1 MSLLLST
8 TVVKSNLIP
17 SPGTSHVSFSPA
29 YLHRSPRPSSSK
41 ETLVIPPYSAS
52 SSCDWRA
59 TDDRS
64 IGAATRRNAESHI
77 HICPYGYQ
85 SSKNDCSSRLVGIAM
100 LWDTQKF
107 RQHERCIGT
116 SVYVIMK
123 QILCV
128 KPFDVILFVGTTLC
142 NPLCLNLCLVLCLPS
157 AFNQFLTT
165 FSSVTTTSNYVT
177 IS

>member
-1 MSLLLST
+1 M
-8 TVVKSNLIP
+8 VESNLIA
-17 SPGTSHVSFSPA
+17 SSGASYASFSPA
-29 YLHRSPRPSSSK
+29 VSRLSSPLSSSLLI
-41 ETLVIPPYSAS
+41 EGNSGDTTILGEQQLRLAS
-52 SSCDWRA
+52 YR
-59 TDDRS
+59 RS
-64 IGAATRRNAESHI
+64 INWSRNPQENAESHI

-142 NPLCLNLCLVLCLPS
+142 NPLCLNLYLALCLAS
-157 AFNQFLTT
+157 AFNQPDHIFLG
-165 FSSVTTTSNYVT
+165 YDD
-177 IS
+177 